1 MRETFR
7 DRLRNIV
14 PSRYD
19 DPDVRLFKI
28 IIYTFVGAVLL
39 MIIAGLTSFFVSLRG
54 AEETMVP
61 DVKNESLVDAML
73 VLQER
78 GISTEIEVRFSADPA
93 LAGKVIAQSP
103 PPGTLVRAG
112 KVMDLVVSRGA
123 RIDRIGTYVGRTL
136 VDIRAELRALFA
148 TGDQTIQIGD
158 VSYVFNEVEAGSVL
172 AQDPPPATDITSIT
186 KVDLVVSRGPDV
198 ERVTIPSFIGLPF
211 ELAISRLAQASIPFV
226 FEIRDA
232 EVDEQSGLVVAQDP
246 EPATE
251 VAMGEFVTLT
261 MTRPAVVPEGFVF
274 GLYDRSLPGYTVS
287 VDLTLEAQFPRGDRE
302 VLVAMLHPGVRFS
315 VPYLVPENSALILS
329 RSGQEILRSVVRPEA
344 EPEQSAEEEEEG
356 QE

>member
-61 DVKNESLVDAML
+61 DVRNEDLLEAML
-73 VLQER
+73 LLQER
-78 GISTEIEVRFSADPA
+78 GIAAEIEVRFSADPA
-93 LAGKVIAQSP
+93 LAGKVIGQSP
-103 PPGTLVRAG
+103 PAGTLVRAG
-112 KVMDLVVSRGA
+112 KVLDLVVSRGA
-123 RIDRIGTYVGRTL
+123 RIDRVGSYIGRTL

-158 VSYVFNEVEAGSVL
+158 VSYVFNEAEAGSVL
-172 AQDPPPATDITSIT
+172 AQDPPPASGITSIT
-186 KVDLVVSRGPDV
+186 RVDLVVSRGPDV

-211 ELAISRLAQASIPFV
+211 ELAIRRLAQASIPFV

-232 EVDEQSGLVVAQDP
+232 EVDEQSGLVMSQDP
-246 EPATE
+246 AAATE
-251 VAMGEFVTLT
+251 VAMGEPVTLT

-274 GLYDRSLPGYTVS
+274 GIYDRALPEYTVS
-287 VDLTLEAQFPRGDRE
+287 VDLTLESQSQRGDRE
-302 VLVAMLHPGVRFS
+302 VLVSMLHPGIRFS
-315 VPYLVPENSALILS
+315 VPYIATENSTLILS
-329 RSGQEILRSVVRPEA
+329 RSGQEILRSIVRPEA
-344 EPEQSAEEEEEG
+344 PVEEPEGDAADTE
-356 QE
+356 

>member
-1 MRETFR
+1 MRETFK

-28 IIYTFVGAVLL
+28 IIYMFVGTVLL

-61 DVKNESLVDAML
+61 DVRNESLLDAML
-73 VLQER
+73 LLQER

-112 KVMDLVVSRGA
+112 KIMDLVVSRGA
-123 RIDRIGTYVGRTL
+123 RTDRIGTYVGRTL
-136 VDIRAELRALFA
+136 VDIRAEFRALFT
-148 TGDQTIQIGD
+148 TGDQTIQIGE
-158 VSYVFNEVEAGSVL
+158 VTYPFNPAEAGTIL
-172 AQDPPPATDITSIT
+172 AQDPPPATPITSIT
-186 KVDLVVSRGPDV
+186 SVDLVVSRGPDI
-198 ERVTIPSFIGLPF
+198 ERVTVPSFIGLPF
-211 ELAISRLAQASIPFV
+211 ELAIIRLAQASIPFV

-232 EVDEQSGLVVAQDP
+232 EVDEQSGLVVGQDP
-246 EPATE
+246 APATE
-251 VAMGEFVTLT
+251 VVMGEFVILT

-274 GLYDRSLPGYTVS
+274 GLYDRALTKYAVS
-287 VDLTLEAQFPRGDRE
+287 VDLTLEAQSPSGDRE
-302 VLVAMLHPGVRFS
+302 VLVTMLHPGIRFS
-315 VPYLVPENSALILS
+315 VPYLVPENWTLILS

-344 EPEQSAEEEEEG
+344 APVEESEEG
-356 QE
+356 AAGAD

>member
-1 MRETFR
+1 LRETFR

-61 DVKNESLVDAML
+61 DVRNEDLLDAML

-78 GISTEIEVRFSADPA
+78 GITAEVEVRFSADPA

-103 PPGTLVRAG
+103 PAGTLVRAG
-112 KVMDLVVSRGA
+112 KIMDLVVSRGA
-123 RIDRIGTYVGRTL
+123 RIDRVGTYIGRTL

-158 VSYVFNEVEAGSVL
+158 VSYVFNELEAGRVL
-172 AQDPPPATDITSIT
+172 AQDPPPATDITSIIR
-186 KVDLVVSRGPDV
+186 VDLVVSRGPDV
-198 ERVTIPSFIGLPF
+198 ERLTVPSFIGLPF
-211 ELAISRLAQASIPFV
+211 ELSITRLSQASIPFV

-232 EVDEQSGLVVAQDP
+232 EPDEQTGLVMSQDP
-246 EPATE
+246 APQTE
-251 VAMGEFVTLT
+251 VTMGEFVTLT
-261 MTRPAVVPEGFVF
+261 MTRPAVVPDGFVF
-274 GLYDRSLPGYTVS
+274 GLYDRALPEYTVS
-287 VDLTLEAQFPRGDRE
+287 VDLTLESQAPGRDRE
-302 VLVAMLHPGVRFS
+302 VLVSMLHPGIRFS
-315 VPYLVPENSALILS
+315 VPYIVPVNSALILS
-329 RSGQEILRSVVRPEA
+329 RSGQEILRSVVRPETPA
-344 EPEQSAEEEEEG
+344 EDDGEG
-356 QE
+356 SNGN